1 MRDTNTN
8 YVFMVMMPFSCH
20 EKDCWRDEY
29 FHAGRIFADRD
40 TAEAEATRIPGSFVV
55 AKYVYGG
62 EELP

>member
-1 MRDTNTN
+1 
-8 YVFMVMMPFSCH
+8 MMPFRRH